1 MGTVS
6 RVHTFSS
13 GAVLTAAQLNNE
25 FDNLLTSSAINGG
38 LDATNLGVTAGQVTA
53 SKALVVDASRDL
65 DDGTTSNQINNLILS
80 GTLTVTGATTQ
91 TGALS
96 IDDTTNSTSTTTG
109 SIHTDGGMGIALDLI
124 VGDDVKLLTDSSVLS
139 LGVGSDATLTHD
151 GTTGLTIAANPITV
165 DSGDALT
172 LDAHTGI
179 HIFKDAGTEVLR
191 FTEGNSGDVTIKL
204 ATNGKDLIFTDNG
217 DATGLKVL
225 DAAAGIN
232 VPGEVQTTKIAYTDG
247 DDAIT
252 IADGGGVT
260 TSGTLATTGAATLA
274 SLVCTAAGTFGGGY
288 GATGATISTAGVGQ
302 FNGALTTDGVLT
314 GASLVCTAAGTFGG
328 GYGDTGATISTAGV
342 IQANGAITSDGAVTG
357 ATLAGTVSTAAQNS
371 ITSASSL
378 ATVGTIGTGVWQ
390 GTAVASAYLDAD
402 TAHLSTTQTFT
413 GDKTFTGTLTVGADD
428 TGKDVKFF
436 GASAG
441 AYMEWDESADQLRLM
456 GASADATTSTGKLLL
471 ATSLTDINANDVLGK
486 IDFQA
491 PHEAGGTDAITI
503 AASIQAIAQ
512 GTFSASVNAT
522 DLIFYTGHSEA
533 ATEKFRM
540 TSQGE
545 LGVGGANY
553 GTDGQVLTSGGAG
566 AAPAWEDASGGS
578 FSGPGSSTDN
588 AVIRFNG
595 TGGAT
600 GQNSGLIV
608 DDSNNVTGAANLS
621 ATGNISFD
629 GGSFVFNDA
638 GADKDFRIEG
648 DSEQNLFIADASTD
662 RIGIGDATPLSRLDV
677 TGGASAN
684 TARIVINER
693 YNDGATEAGIDWY
706 RTYDTSGADQTAAY
720 IRHGRGGGD
729 VNTGLI
735 FGTGT
740 RGAPADRM
748 TIGPDGET
756 TILGKVVLQN
766 DTHGADQLLRFNA
779 ENDAGN
785 EKAVELQFDPDAST
799 LAITDTA
806 GTDFFTV
813 STSTSDIQVG
823 TGGDLRIGNGMLEID
838 ATGSYGNANM
848 SQGITINQASS
859 SNEIIAL
866 KSNDIAH
873 KMTNNNVETDTYATF
888 KKTSDT
894 VGGLN
899 INSWGEAD
907 SGAGFILNAACGE
920 DTNDATSSVAPIYLA
935 AFKNPDTTPGARDAV
950 GTGANVIAIV
960 NGGTARVIVK
970 GDGTVHASDTSW
982 ATALDDMPDAL
993 AGRAY
998 TTEMADRQGE
1008 GLFGGMKVRAPEL
1021 VQRMEDA
1028 GIVTHA
1034 ESEGEGSIPGHRFL
1048 NVQKGIKFS
1057 WDMGFQNF
1065 SFLAEIAKV
1074 LSPEQREALPAQM
1087 QQAFA
1092 QLEENKMELN

>member
-1 MGTVS
+1 MGSVS
-6 RVHTFSS
+6 RVHTFAS

-38 LDATNLGVTAGQVTA
+38 LDATNLGVTAGQITA
-53 SKALVVDASRDL
+53 SKAIVVDGSRNL
-65 DDGTTSNQINNLILS
+65 DDGTTSNQINNLVLS
-80 GTLTVTGATTQ
+80 GTLTVAGATTQ

-124 VGDDVKLLTDSSVLS
+124 VGDDVKLLTDSAVLS

-151 GTTGLTIAANPITV
+151 GTTGLTIAANPVIV

-191 FTEGNSGDVTIKL
+191 FTESSSGQVTIKL
-204 ATNGKDLIFTDNG
+204 ATDGKNLVFTDNG
-217 DATGLKVL
+217 DATNMTIL

-247 DDAIT
+247 DDALT

-260 TSGTLATTGAATLA
+260 TSGTFESGGAATLA

-288 GATGATISTAGVGQ
+288 GA
-302 FNGALTTDGVLT
+302 
-314 GASLVCTAAGTFGG
+314 
-328 GYGDTGATISTAGV
+328 TGATISTAGV

-566 AAPAWEDASGGS
+566 AAPTWADASGGS

-588 AVIRFNG
+588 AVVRFNG

-600 GQNSGLIV
+600 GQNSGVTI
-608 DDSNNVTGAANLS
+608 DDSNNATGFANLTLSGELDAATGDFSGDVDIDGTLETDALTIGGTALLANDTNNRVTTATGSGTFNGEANLTFDGSTLQVLGTAGVGIARTEGTLHVHTSSAGSITATANANDLVIEGGDSVGMTFLATNNANTMIAFGDEDDADNGYIQYANDNHRMEFGVGGSERMRILSDGNVSIGDGDLVIATAGHGIDFS
-621 ATGNISFD
+621 ATS
-629 GGSFVFNDA
+629 DA
-638 GADKDFRIEG
+638 
-648 DSEQNLFIADASTD
+648 
-662 RIGIGDATPLSRLDV
+662 
-677 TGGASAN
+677 GGASSEVLDDYEEG
-684 TARIVINER
+684 TWTPVIK
-693 YNDGATEAGIDWY
+693 Y
-706 RTYDTSGADQTAAY
+706 
-720 IRHGRGGGD
+720 GG
-729 VNTGLI
+729 
-735 FGTGT
+735 
-740 RGAPADRM
+740 
-748 TIGPDGET
+748 
-756 TILGKVVLQN
+756 
-766 DTHGADQLLRFNA
+766 
-779 ENDAGN
+779 
-785 EKAVELQFDPDAST
+785 S
-799 LAITDTA
+799 
-806 GTDFFTV
+806 
-813 STSTSDIQVG
+813 
-823 TGGDLRIGNGMLEID
+823 
-838 ATGSYGNANM
+838 
-848 SQGITINQASS
+848 
-859 SNEIIAL
+859 
-866 KSNDIAH
+866 
-873 KMTNNNVETDTYATF
+873 
-888 KKTSDT
+888 
-894 VGGLN
+894 
-899 INSWGEAD
+899 
-907 SGAGFILNAACGE
+907 
-920 DTNDATSSVAPIYLA
+920 
-935 AFKNPDTTPGARDAV
+935 
-950 GTGANVIAIV
+950 
-960 NGGTARVIVK
+960 GGTAYSLGSSPVATYTKIGRVVYFSCEVEITNPSASNDGSDINVSGLPFTSANIAQWWRVHNNWNLYTNSVGVPMGAVYQNSTIVVQYK
-970 GDGTVHASDTSW
+970 QQFNGTWGGDINSSEIYQSSGSVWYHGTGFYH
-982 ATALDDMPDAL
+982 TA
-993 AGRAY
+993 
-998 TTEMADRQGE
+998 
-1008 GLFGGMKVRAPEL
+1008 
-1021 VQRMEDA
+1021 
-1028 GIVTHA
+1028 
-1034 ESEGEGSIPGHRFL
+1034 
-1048 NVQKGIKFS
+1048 
-1057 WDMGFQNF
+1057 
-1065 SFLAEIAKV
+1065 
-1074 LSPEQREALPAQM
+1074 
-1087 QQAFA
+1087 
-1092 QLEENKMELN
+1092 

>member
-6 RVHTFSS
+6 RVHTFAS

-38 LDATNLGVTAGQVTA
+38 LDATNLGVTAGQITA
-53 SKALVVDASRDL
+53 SKAIVVDGSRNL
-65 DDGTTSNQINNLILS
+65 DDGTTSNQINNLVLS
-80 GTLTVTGATTQ
+80 GTLTVAGATTQ

-96 IDDTTNSTSTTTG
+96 IDDTTDSTSTTTG
-109 SIHTDGGMGIALDLI
+109 SIHTDGGVGIAKDLI
-124 VGDDVKLLTDSSVLS
+124 VGDDVKLLTDSAVLS

-151 GTTGLTIAANPITV
+151 GTTGLTIAANPVIV

-204 ATNGKDLIFTDNG
+204 ATNGKDLIFTDHG

-288 GATGATISTAGVGQ
+288 GA
-302 FNGALTTDGVLT
+302 
-314 GASLVCTAAGTFGG
+314 
-328 GYGDTGATISTAGV
+328 TGATISTAGV

-566 AAPAWEDASGGS
+566 AAPTWADASGGS

-588 AVIRFNG
+588 AVVRFNG

-600 GQNSGLIV
+600 GQNSGVTI
-608 DDSNNVTGAANLS
+608 DDSNNATGFANLTLS
-621 ATGNISFD
+621 GELDAATG
-629 GGSFVFNDA
+629 
-638 GADKDFRIEG
+638 DF
-648 DSEQNLFIADASTD
+648 S
-662 RIGIGDATPLSRLDV
+662 
-677 TGGASAN
+677 
-684 TARIVINER
+684 
-693 YNDGATEAGIDWY
+693 
-706 RTYDTSGADQTAAY
+706 
-720 IRHGRGGGD
+720 GD
-729 VNTGLI
+729 VNVAGEVQTASIGYTDGDNAITIADGGGVTFPQAATFSSDITGLTLNA
-735 FGTGT
+735 TG
-740 RGAPADRM
+740 
-748 TIGPDGET
+748 
-756 TILGKVVLQN
+756 
-766 DTHGADQLLRFNA
+766 
-779 ENDAGN
+779 
-785 EKAVELQFDPDAST
+785 
-799 LAITDTA
+799 DTA
-806 GTDFFTV
+806 ASDNAAIGYTSAEGLILTGQG
-813 STSTSDIQVG
+813 STSDITIKNDADVTVMSVATGGTQTKFTG
-823 TGGDLRIGNGMLEID
+823 TGNITSLTASSGTEASMVFTPASNSAWQLGAGVATAAKFQLYENGASAVRLEVAEGGNV
-838 ATGSYGNANM
+838 
-848 SQGITINQASS
+848 TINDGNLIMGTAGHGIDFSATSDGSGTDSSELLDDYEEGTFSPVMKYTPSGGSATAYTNSTNTYAAYVKVGHMVNFYIQIQITNPHVSNAADAPITFTGMPYASNADNPGSNQFTYPTHQMRMVIFNEDNAILAPYTPSS
-859 SNEIIAL
+859 SSEI
-866 KSNDIAH
+866 N
-873 KMTNNNVETDTYATF
+873 
-888 KKTSDT
+888 
-894 VGGLN
+894 
-899 INSWGEAD
+899 
-907 SGAGFILNAACGE
+907 GFIYYNNG
-920 DTNDATSSVAPIYLA
+920 TTGWSSLMSDMIYRA
-935 AFKNPDTTPGARDAV
+935 S
-950 GTGANVIAIV
+950 GTGDQHIQIT
-960 NGGTARVIVK
+960 GTY
-970 GDGTVHASDTSW
+970 
-982 ATALDDMPDAL
+982 
-993 AGRAY
+993 RA
-998 TTEMADRQGE
+998 A
-1008 GLFGGMKVRAPEL
+1008 
-1021 VQRMEDA
+1021 
-1028 GIVTHA
+1028 
-1034 ESEGEGSIPGHRFL
+1034 
-1048 NVQKGIKFS
+1048 
-1057 WDMGFQNF
+1057 
-1065 SFLAEIAKV
+1065 
-1074 LSPEQREALPAQM
+1074 
-1087 QQAFA
+1087 
-1092 QLEENKMELN
+1092 